1 MVDCHSDL
9 GNLSYPCLRFTHFGK
24 VLAASA
30 FWAARIYNWPGNPGN
45 LTEVCCWVLR
55 WSVSRFWTFQD
66 FAGSARSVR
75 NPSDGNLWQQVSFL
89 SSIFWQSMRIYIV
102 GWFISLPLSLWL
114 LVSRVIFVYWIY
126 WIVLHTHVYTN
137 MYIYNILYIYTL
149 YLCCKIICIY
159 IRILVRELYAIHKHL
174 PCFFCRNPSS
184 FTRVNHEV
192 AKCLGCLP
200 CVPGLHRATLGAS
213 KGRRLWGKA
222 AFFSRIWRQ
231 TSSLAIECKWGR
243 C

>member
-1 MVDCHSDL
+1 MQKSRMVDCHSDL

-75 NPSDGNLWQQVSFL
+75 NPSDRNLSQQVSFL

-114 LVSRVIFVYWIY
+114 LVSINIFVYWIY

-137 MYIYNILYIYTL
+137 MYIYIIYTIYIY
-149 YLCCKIICIY
+149 YIFAAKSYAFIY
-159 IRILVRELYAIHKHL
+159 T
-174 PCFFCRNPSS
+174 F
-184 FTRVNHEV
+184 
-192 AKCLGCLP
+192 
-200 CVPGLHRATLGAS
+200 
-213 KGRRLWGKA
+213 
-222 AFFSRIWRQ
+222 
-231 TSSLAIECKWGR
+231 
-243 C
+243 

>member
-9 GNLSYPCLRFTHFGK
+9 GNLSYLCLRFTHFGK

-55 WSVSRFWTFQD
+55 WSVSRFRTFQD

-75 NPSDGNLWQQVSFL
+75 NPSDRNLSQQASFL
-89 SSIFWQSMRIYIV
+89 SFIFWQSMRIYIDS
-102 GWFISLPLSLWL
+102 WLIYPSLSLSLSLWL
-114 LVSRVIFVYWIY
+114 LVSINIFVYWI
-126 WIVLHTHVYTN
+126 VLHMHV
-137 MYIYNILYIYTL
+137 L
-149 YLCCKIICIY
+149 YLYCKIICIY
-159 IRILVRELYAIHKHL
+159 ICILVRELYAIHKHL

-184 FTRVNHEV
+184 FTRVNDEV

-200 CVPGLHRATLGAS
+200 CVADLHRATLGAS

-222 AFFSRIWRQ
+222 AFFFPESGVKLEVWR
-231 TSSLAIECKWGR
+231 
-243 C
+243 